1 VNIPAGSQDSSPA
14 CNGTQYCDGKGA
26 CQSGLKAN
34 GAACAAGTECGSGNC
49 ADSVCCDSSCTSA
62 CYACNLPS
70 AVGTCTGVATGAT
83 DGTACAAP
91 QYCTSDHVCTMGKKA
106 NGSTCASPSDCAS
119 GNCVDKTCCDG
130 PCGGNCQTCANASG
144 VCSLVAA
151 GSDPRGV
158 CKGTDPMCGGACDGQ
173 GGCALAAAGKACRQA
188 GCQADLQIIL
198 GAAASCDGAGNCPPG
213 TVTDCHGFGCY
224 TDANN
229 MGQCKTDCATDPD
242 CAIKR
247 YCQTGGE
254 GGTAD
259 GGNGS
264 QCPAQLPLGSAC
276 VRDTQCLSGT
286 CAINRGATSGV
297 CCNTQCSTCGTCDS
311 TGNCHPYAA
320 GMDPNMDCIDNQ
332 SDPTHKC
339 GGMCDGHAHCAY
351 PAAGATCG
359 LCKACNGVGLCTQV
373 PADDSACGTIDCS
386 GLSTSCLAYHDL
398 TSNRCLG
405 LGTSKQNNSA
415 TTCTSVTNTCGPDGG
430 AGGSGGGG
438 TSGGGGATGSGGANG
453 GGGRG
458 GTTGGGGTGT
468 GTGGAG
474 TGTGGT
480 STVPDGG
487 TADGGKP
494 AGGGGGCGCDLGG
507 ADPLSALPVLFVF
520 AGVVTARRRRR

>member
-1 VNIPAGSQDSSPA
+1 MAG
-14 CNGTQYCDGKGA
+14 GTDTNAGAGNTCVAPNYCKADRT
-26 CQSGLKAN
+26 CSTGLKPN
-34 GAACAAGTECGSGNC
+34 GASCTLGGECG
-49 ADSVCCDSSCTSA
+49 
-62 CYACNLPS
+62 
-70 AVGTCTGVATGAT
+70 
-83 DGTACAAP
+83 
-91 QYCTSDHVCTMGKKA
+91 
-106 NGSTCASPSDCAS
+106 S
-119 GNCVDKTCCDG
+119 GNCVDKTCCESQCAG
-130 PCGGNCQTCANASG
+130 RCLTCANAAG
-144 VCSLVAA
+144 ACVPVAVMT
-151 GSDPRGV
+151 DPRNDCNGAA
-158 CKGTDPMCGGACDGQ
+158 TCGGKCDGQ
-173 GGCALAAAGKACRQA
+173 GACAYAAQGKMCAMG
-188 GCQADLQIIL
+188 GCQPDGQITT
-198 GAAASCDGAGNCPPG
+198 GNSSCDGAGNCVPMAITP
-213 TVTDCHGFGCY
+213 CNGFGCF
-224 TDANN
+224 TDTSGAP
-229 MGQCKTDCATDPD
+229 QCKKDCATDPD
-242 CAIKR
+242 CAIKF
-247 YCQTGGE
+247 YCQVGG
-254 GGTAD
+254 D
-259 GGNGS
+259 GGVDGGGGS
-264 QCPAQLPLGSAC
+264 QCPPQLPLGSAC
-276 VRDTQCLSGT
+276 LRDTQCLSGT

-405 LGTSKQNNSA
+405 LGTCKQNNSA

-458 GTTGGGGTGT
+458 GTTGGGGT